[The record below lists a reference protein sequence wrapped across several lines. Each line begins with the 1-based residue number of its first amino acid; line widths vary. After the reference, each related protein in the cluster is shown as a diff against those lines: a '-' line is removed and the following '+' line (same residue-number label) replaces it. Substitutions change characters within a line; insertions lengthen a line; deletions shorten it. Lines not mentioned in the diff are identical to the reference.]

1 MPLPDSSDIDN
12 ALVAKLGS
20 DATLLANMVNGV
32 FMDEASEGATRYVIV
47 SVLEASDVYTFGR
60 REYEDIL
67 YLVEPRALAGSG
79 GDVKAAA
86 ARIEELLQ
94 DQPLTVTG
102 YAWMTTFRQGRPGE
116 PREVRDAGNP
126 AVRWQRRGAL
136 YRVQMSL

>member
-20 DATLLANMVNGV
+20 DTTLLANMTHGV
-32 FMDEASEGATRYVIV
+32 YMDEAVEGATRYVIV
-47 SVLEASDVYTFGR
+47 SVVEATDVYTFGR
-60 REYEDIL
+60 KEYEDIL

-86 ARIEELLQ
+86 ARIETLLQ

-102 YAWMTTFRQGRPGE
+102 YTWMTTFRHGRPGE
-116 PREVRDAGNP
+116 PREVRDAANP
-126 AVRWQRRGAL
+126 NVRWQRRGAL